1 MPASVVSDRD
11 PIFTSHFWKELMKL
25 QGVELAM
32 SSAYHPQTDGQT
44 EVVNRSLEQYLSAFA
59 AAKPTAWVDW
69 LPLAEYWF
77 NTNFHSS
84 TKVTPFEALYG
95 YPPPRLLDY
104 IPSTTSVEAVD
115 DHLQKRQ
122 QIMSLLKQN
131 LVLAQER
138 MKNQADKHRVE
149 RSFSW

>member
-1 MPASVVSDRD
+1 M
-11 PIFTSHFWKELMKL
+11 
-25 QGVELAM
+25 
-32 SSAYHPQTDGQT
+32 
-44 EVVNRSLEQYLSAFA
+44 
-59 AAKPTAWVDW
+59 DW

-77 NTNFHSS
+77 NPNFHSS